1 VSRGGIYL
9 LKHIVWNKVSL
20 KLPENWEITG
30 EGGSSIIGTLIA
42 APESGAKFEV
52 YWRRTSSKDFPKAYD
67 NYVKKLVK
75 KGYEKRNRFSLTIRG
90 HRGLGDYLRR
100 DDVKVFT
107 ASWYCS
113 ETNRLFITQLDGEK
127 ASLGLFSDLLN
138 NVNCHPIINGM
149 VEWRLMGIG
158 LKLYEDYFI
167 TNREFKIGYS
177 MSYFLSRDK
186 KVHVIQFS
194 IAKYVLESM
203 GFNEEK
209 IINKHLKLLLPRFT
223 KLVED
228 RNNSI
233 GDIKVYMINH
243 SIINKINYGV
253 LVKRIINCDKPLYKQ
268 YTLIKAPSKRLGEA
282 LEIAR
287 SCRCVEW

>member
-1 VSRGGIYL
+1 MEGIVF
-9 LKHIVWNKVSL
+9 LKNIVWNKVSL
-20 KLPENWEITG
+20 RLPENWEITG

-42 APESGAKFEV
+42 APESGAKFEI
-52 YWRRTSSKDFPKAYD
+52 YWRRASGKDFPKTYD

-75 KGYEKRNRFSLTIRG
+75 KGYERRNRFSVTVKD
-90 HRGLGDYLRR
+90 HRGLGDYLKK
-100 DDVKVFT
+100 DDIKVFT
-107 ASWYCS
+107 ASWYCDK
-113 ETNRLFITQLDGEK
+113 TNRLFIVQLDGEK
-127 ASLGLFSDLLN
+127 ASLGLFSDLLS
-138 NVNCHPIINGM
+138 NVDCHPIINGM

-186 KVHVIQFS
+186 KIHVIQFS
-194 IAKYVLESM
+194 IAKYVYETID
-203 GFNEEK
+203 FNEKK
-209 IINKHLKLLLPRFT
+209 IIDKHLKQLLPRFT

-228 RNNSI
+228 KNSGFKDMEVYI
-233 GDIKVYMINH
+233 IKH

-253 LVKRIINCDKPLYKQ
+253 LVKRVIDCNKPLYRQ
-268 YTLIKAPSKRLGEA
+268 YTLIKAPSKRLDEA

-287 SCRCVEW
+287 SCKCVEW